1 MRNHRSPLLVIVAL
15 ALMLGAAG
23 CARAKNAPQVSPQ
36 VPEPTAS
43 VDATAPVGPIAAATP
58 EAAVVQYLRVVS
70 QAYYSLDS
78 TLVAPYV
85 TADQWVREDAY
96 MQLNLTQNQAIE
108 MTLLEFGVTAPP
120 STDSSTTTL
129 ETRER
134 WRWRYWDLKTRNPK
148 TDWAETGYSVRYTL
162 AFQGGGWLVDGTE
175 VLEQSGETSPTL
187 LP

>member
-1 MRNHRSPLLVIVAL
+1 
-15 ALMLGAAG
+15 MLSVAG
-23 CARAKNAPQVSPQ
+23 CARAKNPSQVSPQ
-36 VPEPTAS
+36 VAEPTAS
-43 VDATAPVGPIAAATP
+43 VDATTPLAPIAAATP
-58 EAAVVQYLRVVS
+58 EAAVVQYLGVVS

-108 MTLLEFGVTAPP
+108 MTLLTFEVTAAP
-120 STDSSTTTL
+120 STESSATTL
-129 ETRER
+129 DTEER
-134 WRWRYWDLKTRNPK
+134 WRWRYWNLKSRNPK

-162 AFQGGGWLVDGTE
+162 ARQGGGWLVDGTE
-175 VLEQSGETSPTL
+175 VLEQSGETSPTP